1 MATKEITRYLVVES
15 PIHNQE
21 VLLAVTVA
29 ASNTKTGDM
38 AQVYILH
45 PDDTPLAISKEG
57 KDDRVCGGCP
67 LRHSLGGACYV
78 ILFQGPGNI
87 YKGWVK
93 SGKRVD
99 APEDFV
105 HACSGKPVRF
115 GAYGDP
121 AHIPAWLATEIM
133 AVAPGWTAYTHQY
146 RNPVVAATW
155 KGKAMAS
162 CDTVAQLRLAE
173 SQGWKG
179 FLASPETGLDG
190 VTICD
195 NEAKGIQCV
204 DCLRC
209 DGAHE
214 SVIINPHGARA
225 KRHPS
230 MKGRG

>member
-15 PIHNQE
+15 PINNQE

-45 PDDTPLAISKEG
+45 PDDTPLAISKAG
-57 KDDRVCGGCP
+57 LDDRVCGGCP

-78 ILFQGPGNI
+78 ILFQGPNSI

-99 APEDFV
+99 SSEDFV
-105 HACSGKPVRF
+105 HACSLKPVRF

-133 AVAPGWTAYTHQY
+133 AVAPGWTAYTHMH
-146 RNPVVAATW
+146 RHPEVERLW

-162 CDTVAQLRLAE
+162 CDTASQLRLAE
-173 SQGWKG
+173 SKGWSG
-179 FLASPETGLDG
+179 FIASSENLDG
-190 VTICD
+190 VAICD
-195 NEAKGIQCV
+195 NEQSGKQCV

-209 DGAHE
+209 SGVGG
-214 SVIINPHGARA
+214 SVQVKPHGALA

-230 MKGRG
+230 MKNN